1 MPGRGGIGAYWAD
14 TAAVGGNG
22 GWTGMSVAPLAL
34 AFIGHL
40 KPQGWH
46 SAMFEPMNTM
56 ASEFCR
62 SIWKV
67 VLPPRPKE
75 TPRPGT
81 VAECHIR
88 AWFSIRTTPIIRFT
102 FAMR

>member
-1 MPGRGGIGAYWAD
+1 MSVPERIGTYWSHIALVRVNRGSTW
-14 TAAVGGNG
+14 
-22 GWTGMSVAPLAL
+22 MSVAPFAL

-40 KPQGWH
+40 KPTGWH

-67 VLPPRPKE
+67 VLPPRPNE

>member
-1 MPGRGGIGAYWAD
+1 MSVPERIGTYRSHIALVRVKRGSTW
-14 TAAVGGNG
+14 
-22 GWTGMSVAPLAL
+22 MSVAPRAF

-40 KPQGWH
+40 KPTGWH
-46 SAMFEPMNTM
+46 SAMFEPMKTTQ
-56 ASEFCR
+56 SLCCR

-67 VLPPRPKE
+67 VDPPRPKL

-88 AWFSIRTTPIIRFT
+88 AWFSMRTTPIIRMT
-102 FAMR
+102 FMIM